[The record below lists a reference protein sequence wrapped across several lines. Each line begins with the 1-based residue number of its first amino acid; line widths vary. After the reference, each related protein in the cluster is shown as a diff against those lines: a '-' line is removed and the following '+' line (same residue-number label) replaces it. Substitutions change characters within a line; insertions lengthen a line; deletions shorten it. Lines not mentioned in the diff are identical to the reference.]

1 MLRWAHLLLLAATVV
16 LAVQWAD
23 AAQAGHGIYGW
34 GGGPPASPAPID
46 GGPGTSVG
54 PPGPQRYPAYSS
66 GNYPWYGY
74 GFGVP
79 TYNWGYFGVRYR
91 PSNYVHEGYYG
102 DYYQWGYRRGY

>member
-1 MLRWAHLLLLAATVV
+1 MTRRNCLGSVIVVVGLLLGTGTPCRALEGLLAGR
-16 LAVQWAD
+16 Q
-23 AAQAGHGIYGW
+23 AAE
-34 GGGPPASPAPID
+34 PPAPRE
-46 GGPGTSVG
+46 GGYGQSAGT
-54 PPGPQRYPAYSS
+54 PGPQRYPVYAA

-91 PSNYVHEGYYG
+91 EAKNAHTGYYG